1 MGSDASAGF
10 QDIAGDGEF
19 VSGGADVAK
28 RVVQDEVF
36 EMNELTV
43 DPERGVGVEEMRALE
58 EALADGRAGNSLIKT
73 GKCDACF

>member
-1 MGSDASAGF
+1 MGGDALASF
-10 QDIAGDGEF
+10 QDIAGDGEL
-19 VSGGADVAK
+19 VSGGVDVAK

-36 EMNELTV
+36 EMNELTL

-58 EALADGRAGNSLIKT
+58 KAFADGRAGNSLIKT